1 MDKILASLE
10 VNENITTE
18 SIQHSIYYPPIW
30 LCLRYMVVPTL
41 CSLNLLLHTVS
52 ICSLRGKEILGRAI
66 YFGEIH
72 AQGQR
77 ELQQTP
83 VDVLDQAN

>member
-1 MDKILASLE
+1 
-10 VNENITTE
+10 
-18 SIQHSIYYPPIW
+18 
-30 LCLRYMVVPTL
+30 MVVPTL
-41 CSLNLLLHTVS
+41 CSLDPLLRTVS
-52 ICSLRGKEILGRAI
+52 ICSLQGKEILGRAI